1 MRVFA
6 QHAAPRGNPR
16 LHIRDV
22 PLGETIRATRHAEPV
37 RTICGATLPAGSH
50 DVAPVT
56 PARLAALA
64 TITPGS
70 TGWLCQ
76 TCRDR
81 NDKPT
86 RTTRTGAPA
95 MTAQKTGA
103 SPYKVGDTVVLI
115 TPDATGARTSHRFRS
130 RATRTITRVLK
141 ASLTLDNG
149 RRLRRYS
156 GGWIDAS
163 ILSRDITST
172 TTLYVLT
179 EPGSP
184 IDRLALAAIR
194 RGNVE
199 KLLIDAASRVPTS
212 SDPAAALD
220 ELAQL
225 TRDARVAVRN
235 HVAAEAAHK
244 AARP

>member
-22 PLGETIRATRHAEPV
+22 PLGETIRSARHTDPV

-56 PARLAALA
+56 PARLSALA
-64 TITPGS
+64 TITPGAP
-70 TGWLCQ
+70 GWLCQ

-103 SPYKVGDTVVLI
+103 IPYKVGDTVVLI
-115 TPDATGARTSHRFRS
+115 TPDVPGARTSHRFRS

-212 SDPAAALD
+212 SDPAAEVD
-220 ELAQL
+220 ELVRLAN
-225 TRDARVAVRN
+225 DVRVAVRS
-235 HVAAEAAHK
+235 HVAAEAAYE
-244 AARP
+244 AARS

>member
-22 PLGETIRATRHAEPV
+22 PLGETIRTTRHADPV
-37 RTICGATLPAGSH
+37 RAICGATLPAGSH

-64 TITPGS
+64 TITPGAP
-70 TGWLCQ
+70 GWLCQ

-86 RTTRTGAPA
+86 TRTGAPA
-95 MTAQKTGA
+95 VTAQKTDA
-103 SPYKVGDTVVLI
+103 NPYKVGDTVVLI
-115 TPDATGARTSHRFRS
+115 TPDARTSPRFRS
-130 RATRTITRVLK
+130 RATLTITRVLK
-141 ASLTLDNG
+141 TSLTLNNG
-149 RRLRRYS
+149 LRLRRYYGS
-156 GGWIDAS
+156 WVDAS
-163 ILSRDITST
+163 IRSRDIPATA
-172 TTLYVLT
+172 TLYVLT

-184 IDRLALAAIR
+184 IDNLALAAIR
-194 RGNVE
+194 RSNAEQRIVTA
-199 KLLIDAASRVPTS
+199 AASIPTS
-212 SDPAAALD
+212 GDTVAALD

-225 TRDARVAVRN
+225 TRDARVAVRS
-235 HVAAEAAHK
+235 HIAAEAAHK
-244 AARP
+244 AARS

>member
-22 PLGETIRATRHAEPV
+22 PPGETIRTTRHAEPV

-56 PARLAALA
+56 PARLSALD
-64 TITPGS
+64 TITPGAP
-70 TGWLCQ
+70 GWLCQ

-81 NDKPT
+81 NNKP
-86 RTTRTGAPA
+86 TTRTGAPA
-95 MTAQKTGA
+95 VTAQKTGA
-103 SPYKVGDTVVLI
+103 NPYKVGDAVVLI
-115 TPDATGARTSHRFRS
+115 TPDAPGTRTSHGFRS
-130 RATRTITRVLK
+130 RATLTITRVLK

-149 RRLRRYS
+149 RRLRRHS
-156 GGWIDAS
+156 GSWVDAS
-163 ILSRDITST
+163 VLSRDITAT

-184 IDRLALAAIR
+184 IDKLALAAIR
-194 RGNVE
+194 RSNAEQRIVTA
-199 KLLIDAASRVPTS
+199 AASIPTS
-212 SDPAAALD
+212 SDTVAALD

-225 TRDARVAVRN
+225 TRDARVAVRS
-235 HVAAEAAHK
+235 HIAAEAAHK
-244 AARP
+244 AARS

>member
-1 MRVFA
+1 
-6 QHAAPRGNPR
+6 
-16 LHIRDV
+16 
-22 PLGETIRATRHAEPV
+22 
-37 RTICGATLPAGSH
+37 
-50 DVAPVT
+50 
-56 PARLAALA
+56 
-64 TITPGS
+64 
-70 TGWLCQ
+70 
-76 TCRDR
+76 
-81 NDKPT
+81 
-86 RTTRTGAPA
+86 

-103 SPYKVGDTVVLI
+103 IPYKVGDTVVLI
-115 TPDATGARTSHRFRS
+115 TPDVPGARTSHRFRS

-199 KLLIDAASRVPTS
+199 KLLIAAASRVPTS
-212 SDPAAALD
+212 SDPAAEVD
-220 ELAQL
+220 ELARL
-225 TRDARVAVRN
+225 ANDARVAVRN
-235 HVAAEAAHK
+235 HVAAEAAYR
-244 AARP
+244 ATRS

>member
-22 PLGETIRATRHAEPV
+22 PPGETISATRHAEPV

-56 PARLAALA
+56 PARLSALD

-70 TGWLCQ
+70 PGWLCQ

-86 RTTRTGAPA
+86 TQNRSTH

-156 GGWIDAS
+156 GAWIDAS
-163 ILSRDITST
+163 IPSRDITST

-212 SDPAAALD
+212 SDPAAEVD
-220 ELAQL
+220 ELVRLAN
-225 TRDARVAVRN
+225 DVRVAVRS
-235 HVAAEAAHK
+235 HVAAEAAYK
-244 AARP
+244 AARS

>member
-1 MRVFA
+1 MRVFT

-22 PLGETIRATRHAEPV
+22 PLGATIRATRHAKPV

-64 TITPGS
+64 TITPGAP
-70 TGWLCQ
+70 GWLCQ

-103 SPYKVGDTVVLI
+103 IPYKVGDTVVLI
-115 TPDATGARTSHRFRS
+115 TPDALGYRTSHRFRS
-130 RATRTITRVLK
+130 RATLTITRVSK

-149 RRLRRYS
+149 LRLRRYS
-156 GGWIDAS
+156 GAWVDAS
-163 ILSRDITST
+163 ILSRDITAT

-184 IDRLALAAIR
+184 IDNLARAAIR
-194 RGNVE
+194 RSNAEQRIVAV
-199 KLLIDAASRVPTS
+199 AASIPTS
-212 SDPAAALD
+212 SDTVAALD

-225 TRDARVAVRN
+225 MRDARVAVRS
-235 HVAAEAAHK
+235 HIAAEAAHK
-244 AARP
+244 AARS